1 MKSSAFGFFDKNT
14 FVVFD
19 TVYES
24 TVIFVSTRGRFKRL
38 HGVCEITVGAVASA
52 ELAVS
57 ACYPLTS

>member
-1 MKSSAFGFFDKNT
+1 MKTSAFGFLDKGT
-14 FVVFD
+14 FGVFD

-24 TVIFVSTRGRFKRL
+24 TGIFEFTGGRFKRL

-57 ACYPLTS
+57 ASNPLTR